1 MWKPGNLVYMECH
14 PGGICIFL
22 EHYAERETTVSD
34 YYKVYHPT
42 RGIQKMP
49 DYYFISLED
58 AAELGYIKDG
68 FSRRL

>member
-1 MWKPGNLVYMECH
+1 M
-14 PGGICIFL
+14 
-22 EHYAERETTVSD
+22 RETTVSA

-58 AAELGYIKDG
+58 AAKLKYLKNGLTPE
-68 FSRRL
+68 